1 MEGEEKIKLNSEMLQ
16 EMQVL
21 GRGACAIVYKYGENQ
36 VVKVLNESGM
46 QMHNEDQFSKL
57 LEIDSDICAF
67 PQNRV
72 EIDGHFQVY
81 SMKFVEG
88 ERLLD
93 TIEEIDI
100 ETLIGAI
107 KKAEKEIRS
116 LAKDKVFFND
126 LNQGGIMWEEKSS
139 SIKIIDTDF
148 FEINQDFEVE
158 ECFNANMKSFNTM
171 LEMELGIMSGQ
182 AKGLAEYLHSNPQF
196 SDTYR
201 EYILSSLMGKE
212 SSVVD
217 LIQIARKAIESEFG
231 VTAQNLAEMRELVGE
246 QQMEIPN
253 IADIPTFLPPE
264 EQVRTTVLGQQVID
278 EMSDTLFTD
287 ETENEIESHELELK
301 KQSSLEQDVLDE
313 IK

>member
-1 MEGEEKIKLNSEMLQ
+1 
-16 EMQVL
+16 
-21 GRGACAIVYKYGENQ
+21 
-36 VVKVLNESGM
+36 
-46 QMHNEDQFSKL
+46 
-57 LEIDSDICAF
+57 
-67 PQNRV
+67 
-72 EIDGHFQVY
+72 
-81 SMKFVEG
+81 
-88 ERLLD
+88 
-93 TIEEIDI
+93 
-100 ETLIGAI
+100 
-107 KKAEKEIRS
+107 
-116 LAKDKVFFND
+116 
-126 LNQGGIMWEEKSS
+126 MWEEKSS

>member
-1 MEGEEKIKLNSEMLQ
+1 
-16 EMQVL
+16 
-21 GRGACAIVYKYGENQ
+21 
-36 VVKVLNESGM
+36 
-46 QMHNEDQFSKL
+46 
-57 LEIDSDICAF
+57 
-67 PQNRV
+67 
-72 EIDGHFQVY
+72 
-81 SMKFVEG
+81 
-88 ERLLD
+88 
-93 TIEEIDI
+93 
-100 ETLIGAI
+100 
-107 KKAEKEIRS
+107 
-116 LAKDKVFFND
+116 
-126 LNQGGIMWEEKSS
+126 
-139 SIKIIDTDF
+139 
-148 FEINQDFEVE
+148 
-158 ECFNANMKSFNTM
+158 
-171 LEMELGIMSGQ
+171 
-182 AKGLAEYLHSNPQF
+182 
-196 SDTYR
+196 
-201 EYILSSLMGKE
+201 MGKE